1 MFMEKIYGDR
11 MHREQTV
18 ESIVSV
24 IKTCI
29 DSRKTTT
36 FSIEG
41 NWGQGKSWII
51 EKIEARLKGMDLS
64 INYSEEEFNKIKSD
78 YFIIHYNAWEKDYYD
93 EPLLAILL
101 TIVNELNKQLVV
113 YNTLKGLGLEIGK
126 QALILLESTLG
137 AISERLLHF
146 NIIELGKSTINKAK
160 KLKEKGEIKLQTK
173 NNLANIES
181 DIQNVI
187 NVLNSISKGCPIVFV
202 VDELDR
208 CLPNNAIK
216 TLERLHHILGK
227 VNNAVTVISLC
238 RKQLNESIKQMFGD
252 KIDAN
257 EYLKKFI
264 DFNLDLDNGLADV
277 DEVEILLEEYAS
289 LFSNSN
295 KKTVVKDILVD
306 ICNALLPR
314 EYETICRNALLCH
327 KLTNEDTSLFPYE
340 CMIAEI
346 IAQAYLLACKKEGN
360 YGNVSPDYANEA
372 KTQIGK
378 TLKEYFKRLRNIVF
392 FKEDDSLGIIAYMLK
407 NILNFKYDIIP
418 IDEKMK
424 EGLLKKLDSYYQKYS
439 NCFKLIK

>member
-1 MFMEKIYGDR
+1 MEKIYGDR

-51 EKIEARLKGMDLS
+51 EKIEACLKGIDLS
-64 INYSEEEFNKIKSD
+64 KNYLEEEFNKTKSD

-101 TIVNELNKQLVV
+101 TVVNELNKQLVV
-113 YNTLKGLGLEIGK
+113 YNTLKGLSSEIGK
-126 QALILLESTLG
+126 QALILLESALG
-137 AISERLLHF
+137 AISKRLLHF

-173 NNLANIES
+173 NDLANIES
-181 DIQNVI
+181 DIQNVV
-187 NVLNSISKGCPIVFV
+187 NVLNSISKECPIIFV

-227 VNNAVTVISLC
+227 VNNAVTVISVC

-289 LFSNSN
+289 LFSNHN
-295 KKTVVKDILVD
+295 KKTVGKDILVD
-306 ICNALLPR
+306 ICDALLPR

-346 IAQAYLLACKKEGN
+346 IAQAYILACKKEGN
-360 YGNVSPDYANEA
+360 YGNVSPDYGNDA

-378 TLKEYFKRLRNIVF
+378 TLKEYFKELRNITF
-392 FKEDDSLGIIAYMLK
+392 SKEADGLGVIAYMLK
-407 NILNFKYDIIP
+407 NILNFKYDITP
-418 IDEKMK
+418 IDEELKK
-424 EGLLKKLDSYYQKYS
+424 GLVKKLDSYYQKYS
-439 NCFKLIK
+439 NYFKMIK